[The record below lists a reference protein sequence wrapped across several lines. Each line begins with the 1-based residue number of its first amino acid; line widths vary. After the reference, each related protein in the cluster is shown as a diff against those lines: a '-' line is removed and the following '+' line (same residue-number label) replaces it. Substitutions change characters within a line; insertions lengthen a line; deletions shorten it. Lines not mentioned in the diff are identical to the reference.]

1 MIAEKDIGK
10 KIKELRSLAGMTLD
24 VLAEKTGFTKGY
36 LSRIENSEKS
46 PPVSTLITIANAL
59 HVNLSGIF
67 GEMEG
72 TEVFSM
78 VRKSER
84 VAMARNGT
92 VFGYYYES
100 LAHKFLN
107 KSMEPYII
115 TLPINPREVP
125 MFKHK
130 GEELLFV
137 LEGKMK
143 FIHGDREFVVEEGDC
158 IYFNSN
164 IEHSAAA
171 LGEDECKCFLV
182 IYPQS

>member
-1 MIAEKDIGK
+1 MISEKDIGK
-10 KIKELRSLAGMTLD
+10 KIKELRSMGGMTLD
-24 VLAEKTGFTKGY
+24 VLAEKAGFTKGY
-36 LSRIENSEKS
+36 LSRVENSEKA
-46 PPVSTLITIANAL
+46 PPVSTLIKIAKAL
-59 HVNLSGIF
+59 QVSLSEIL
-67 GEMEG
+67 GETEG

-78 VRKSER
+78 VRKNER

-115 TLPINPREVP
+115 TLPLNPKEVP

-171 LGEDECKCFLV
+171 LGENECKCFLI
-182 IYPQS
+182 IYSQN